1 MPKMWMVSCA
11 VVVAGVV
18 AESVTVTV
26 AVYVPAVAVEPL
38 SWPPSLRLM
47 PAGRPDVE
55 NLYGGVPP
63 EAVNEPVIA
72 APVPAPAVRF
82 DGLAWRVVPDG
93 TTLSGI
99 FAVRVCPVL
108 VSVAVKDTSESP
120 AAVGVPPSEP
130 AAERVTPPG
139 NPDAVHVNEPEPP
152 FAL

>member
-1 MPKMWMVSCA
+1 
-11 VVVAGVV
+11 
-18 AESVTVTV
+18 
-26 AVYVPAVAVEPL
+26 
-38 SWPPSLRLM
+38 
-47 PAGRPDVE
+47 
-55 NLYGGVPP
+55 GGVPP

-99 FAVRVCPVL
+99 FAVRGCAVL

-139 NPDAVHVNEPEPP
+139 NPDAVHVNDPEPP
-152 FAL
+152 FALSDCGPYVLPTMPLGSEVVVMESWPKTVIDS